1 MNLLGGIFKNAG
13 SDILKSVSQILDE
26 IITNKE
32 EIIKAKSEAE
42 QFINKH
48 IEEMQQKSIEIE
60 KLYLDNIANARDM
73 QKQAL
78 LQDDLFSKRFIYF
91 LSAFVLVSATSFG
104 IGLFFWSVPEGNK
117 RLVEM
122 FADIYL
128 FAGAILVL
136 QFFFGSSKSSM
147 DKNDFIKHNL
157 K

>member
-1 MNLLGGIFKNAG
+1 MNIFGNILKAG
-13 SDILKSVSQILDE
+13 SGDILKSVSNILDE

-42 QFINKH
+42 KFINQH
-48 IEEMQQKSIEIE
+48 IEEMQQKSIEVERMYIE
-60 KLYLDNIANARDM
+60 SVANAREL

-78 LQDDLFSKRFIYF
+78 MQEDLFSKRFIYF
-91 LSAFVLVSATSFG
+91 LSSFVLITATFFG
-104 IGLFFWSVPEGNK
+104 IGLFFWKVPEENK

-136 QFFFGSSKSSM
+136 QFFFGSSKSSH
-147 DKNDFIKHNL
+147 DKNDMLKQSIK
-157 K
+157 